1 MLQKLALSFPCLVC
15 FFWAITLSIRWKKNL
30 RTQNIWAVAS
40 FLAAINAFYWMRLYT
55 PGLEVHSY
63 TGMVISFTNLG
74 FYCVLY
80 LFYFSLIDHRPF
92 NWKHYL
98 ILAPA
103 VAHGTVNNALI
114 FIIGKEELEAFM
126 NALTA
131 NNWMPPEDMSF
142 LLTVHYYLGSLI
154 GILTGLLLIN
164 LLLILILVRV
174 VAYRDKRKDFFPPAP
189 NSSRRQ
195 SWAILF
201 GLSIL
206 LVGMLCFLMGD
217 FLYSIENYIPFPVL
231 FALQGI
237 LFFFLGYHVYF
248 LEKPTPNA
256 RPI

>member
-1 MLQKLALSFPCLVC
+1 MLQELALLFPCLVC
-15 FFWAITLSIRWKKNL
+15 LFWAITLLIRWKKNL
-30 RTQNIWAVAS
+30 RTQNVWAVAS
-40 FLAAINAFYWMRLYT
+40 LLAAINAYYWMSLYT
-55 PGLEVHSY
+55 PGFEVHSY
-63 TGMVISFTNLG
+63 AGMAISFTNLG

-80 LFYFSLIDHRPF
+80 LFYFSLIDDRPF

-103 VAHGTVNNALI
+103 IVYGTVNNALI

-131 NNWMPPEDMSF
+131 NNWVPPADMTF

-164 LLLILILVRV
+164 ILLIIILVRV
-174 VAYRDKRKDFFPPAP
+174 VAYRDKRQDFFPPAYNP
-189 NSSRRQ
+189 SRPQ
-195 SWAILF
+195 SWAILI

-206 LVGMLCFLMGD
+206 LVGMLFFLAGD

-231 FALQGI
+231 FAMQGA

-248 LEKPTPNA
+248 YDKPKS
-256 RPI
+256 